1 MKLITKA
8 LENKLRKFPP
18 HAQEGKGENAEII
31 VKFFGGCAYTF
42 LATEAEFTEDGDIY
56 FFGKAT
62 LDGSFWEWG
71 SVSLK
76 ELQSIRFPPFG
87 LPIERDRYLE
97 SGITVAEY
105 LKR

>member
-1 MKLITKA
+1 MKLITKT

-18 HAQEGKGENAEII
+18 RSQEGKGDNAEII
-31 VKFFGGCAYTF
+31 AKFFGGSAYT
-42 LATEAEFTEDGDIY
+42 LLVTEAEFLEDDIY

-62 LDGSFWEWG
+62 IDGSFWEWG